1 MMANPLYT
9 RLQATADRLIKSYGQ
24 AGTVTRVGPVDP
36 VEGGDPVSTP
46 YPAKLVPMAYSAH
59 EIDGTVIKVG
69 DVQIYISAISLAIT
83 PTVGDL
89 ASVNGTT
96 YRIERA
102 DPNLYDGVTPVV
114 HIVQGR
120 IGT

>member
-1 MMANPLYT
+1 MAFDYAEM
-9 RLQATADRLIKSYGQ
+9 QAVADELISEFGQ
-24 AGTVTRVGPVDP
+24 TGTVTRITAPDP
-36 VEGGDPVSTP
+36 ITGGDGTEDD
-46 YPAKLVPMAYSAH
+46 YDATLVPMAYSAR

-69 DVQIYISAISLAIT
+69 DVQIYISAIGLAIT

-89 ASVNGTT
+89 VSVNGAT

-102 DPNLYDGVTPVV
+102 DPNRYDGATDVV

-120 IGT
+120 IGG

>member
-1 MMANPLYT
+1 MAPFNYARP
-9 RLQATADRLIKSYGQ
+9 QASADRMIKRYGQ
-24 AGTVTRVGPVDP
+24 TGTVTRITAPDP
-36 VEGGDPVSTP
+36 INGGDGTETAH
-46 YPAKLVPMAYSAH
+46 PATLVPMAYSAR

-69 DVQIYISAISLAIT
+69 DVQIYVSAIGLAIT

-89 ASVNGTT
+89 VSVNGAT

-102 DPNLYDGVTPVV
+102 DPNLYDGITAIV

-120 IGT
+120 IAS